1 MMQKLLREVESG
13 IANAVLVMDLDRL
26 GRGDM
31 VDQGTIYRV
40 FRYSETFIITPTEI
54 IDPNDENQELTF
66 SIKSLIAREELKT
79 IVKRMQRGRRVSAK
93 EGKSI
98 SRVPAYG
105 YLRDNNL
112 KLYPDPEKSW
122 VIPQNF

>member
-1 MMQKLLREVESG
+1 
-13 IANAVLVMDLDRL
+13 MDLDRL

-66 SIKSLIAREELKT
+66 SIKSLIAREELKQLLN
-79 IVKRMQRGRRVSAK
+79 VCSVVEGFLQRRK
-93 EGKSI
+93 I
-98 SRVPAYG
+98 YLSRSS
-105 YLRDNNL
+105 LWILTR
-112 KLYPDPEKSW
+112 
-122 VIPQNF
+122 